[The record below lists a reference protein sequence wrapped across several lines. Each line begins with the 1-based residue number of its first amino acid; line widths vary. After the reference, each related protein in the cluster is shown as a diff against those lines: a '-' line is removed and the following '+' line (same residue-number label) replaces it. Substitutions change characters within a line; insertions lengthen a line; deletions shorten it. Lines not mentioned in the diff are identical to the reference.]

1 MDDTPARLDDTTER
15 RSAGYK
21 SWKKKYRKMRI
32 RFDRKMEESDE
43 LHKQEDKASATMKRL
58 AIENDRLLDVLLEI
72 NSSLQIP
79 PEKRIDLSL
88 EPSADPKVPTL
99 PLDRHRHHH
108 RKQQSEAMKRF
119 EQLLLDVP
127 HSSYAATKET
137 CPSSLVDL
145 AAPKGDL
152 YPAPFLTA
160 DDIDN
165 YMHAIDVA
173 VEPDAHMPT
182 LAPGAHPQANPTP
195 HPHLKNPTSVTNWLR
210 KHAPKVF
217 LQDGEHGGA
226 AAGATS
232 TAAAAA
238 AADGDDPDGHHG
250 AAHGS
255 ARKSRGTKADRG
267 GKASVKGKKA
277 AARLAAD
284 RERAADWDASMDE
297 DPDMGSTPAVRG
309 KRKRDDDGGYRPGG
323 STTRPTKKKRKSEGG
338 DGTPTVRRS
347 KKDKES
353 LSGSKDN

>member
-195 HPHLKNPTSVTNWLR
+195 HPHLKNPTS
-210 KHAPKVF
+210 
-217 LQDGEHGGA
+217 
-226 AAGATS
+226 
-232 TAAAAA
+232 
-238 AADGDDPDGHHG
+238 
-250 AAHGS
+250 
-255 ARKSRGTKADRG
+255 SRGTKADRG